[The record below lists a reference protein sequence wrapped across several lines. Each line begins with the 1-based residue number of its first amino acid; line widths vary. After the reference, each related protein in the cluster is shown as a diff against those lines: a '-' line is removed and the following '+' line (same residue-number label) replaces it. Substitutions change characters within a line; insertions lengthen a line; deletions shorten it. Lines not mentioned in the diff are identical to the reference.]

1 MNGYPDNVVANNK
14 EENLLQNGYD
24 NNEVTSKGKIDIDIG
39 IVDDLKKLH
48 VNDAV
53 YQNGDKSSSIELNAD
68 KIFPS
73 TDDKNTNNTQKSKD
87 NKSTESS
94 TITNGTPDENIT
106 KDSSAETNTKEK
118 QRVLHFDHPVYKK
131 ISAANGIINRMH
143 RDQLLTR
150 SGPGRTEQEWFERGF
165 IETIEDILQETTLER
180 EQCGGEQTSI
190 DQHRLLRVD
199 RF

>member
-1 MNGYPDNVVANNK
+1 MNGYSDNVVANNK

-143 RDQLLTR
+143 RDQLC
-150 SGPGRTEQEWFERGF
+150 PF
-165 IETIEDILQETTLER
+165 
-180 EQCGGEQTSI
+180 SI
-190 DQHRLLRVD
+190 
-199 RF
+199 FYII